1 LAATRAAPVTTD
13 LSAIIPVLEGRDLVP
28 NYTWRS
34 FPPQAN
40 HYDRRTQIFPAEAA
54 RFSISESW
62 TLGNVVVDA
71 LDQGKR
77 DLDALRLYDLDGSDR
92 AWATAAGLPV
102 YAHVV

>member
-1 LAATRAAPVTTD
+1 MIAARKYFLT
-13 LSAIIPVLEGRDLVP
+13 
-28 NYTWRS
+28 
-34 FPPQAN
+34 
-40 HYDRRTQIFPAEAA
+40 EAA

-62 TLGNVVVDA
+62 TLANVVVDA
-71 LDQGKR
+71 LEQGKR